1 MSERITHVCA
11 PILVS
16 DLAQL
21 KAVTGEDTTMMAV
34 QDAIAYRIAAGKK
47 KTEE

>member
-11 PILVS
+11 PILAS
-16 DLAQL
+16 DLARL
-21 KAVTGEDTTMMAV
+21 KAVTGEGTTMVAV

-47 KTEE
+47 KKEA